1 MKSMKTLLLAFCVL
15 CAALVP
21 HAALAQEAVAPEDM
35 FSERDWE
42 TSYDPDSAVLVEL
55 TGTGAQCSS
64 ASVLIEGS
72 CVTLCDEGVYL
83 LSGTLED
90 GMIIVD
96 AQDSDKVQIILDS
109 VQIRSASSAALYVRQ
124 ADKVF
129 VTAPEGTHSELSNAG
144 EFVAIDDNNID
155 AVIFSKADLTL
166 NGAGE
171 VAITTQ
177 NGHGVVSKDDLR
189 VTGGVYTISASGH
202 GLSGKDSVRIG
213 GGAFTIASGKDGV
226 HAENDDEETSVFLYI
241 ADGVFDISAGGDG
254 LSGAA
259 YVQIDGGTFTIL
271 SGEGASELKSAAG
284 AMPEGFD
291 GQMPGNFD
299 GQMPEGF
306 DRQMPEGFD
315 GQMPE
320 RFETQAA
327 ASLSTQASR
336 GGSGG
341 WTALAAQEDATQTD
355 ASTSTKGIKATGEL
369 CISGGSFDIDA
380 QDDALHSNAE
390 LTIRGGT
397 FLIATGDDALHADA
411 ALTIQAGTLT
421 ISRCYEGLEGLSVDI
436 LGGEIDLVASDD
448 GINAAGGND
457 QSGFGGRGGDVFA
470 VDADAYVNIAGG
482 TIHIDAS
489 GDGIDSNGSL
499 TVSGGEVYIE
509 GPQSGGDGAL
519 DYASQATV
527 SGGVVVATGAA
538 QMAMNFDSSSTQG
551 AMLITLS
558 ASQAGGEIVLTDA
571 DGNVLVSWSTQKTFD
586 SVVISCPGLV
596 QGESYVLRAGEE
608 EISVVLDSLVYG
620 IGGMGG
626 MGFGGRGGGM
636 GFSGRGGGRR

>member
-202 GLSGKDSVRIG
+202 GLNGKDSVRIG

-226 HAENDDEETSVFLYI
+226 HAENDDEETSGFLYI

-271 SGEGASELKSAAG
+271 SGEGASELQSAAG

-291 GQMPGNFD
+291 GQMP
-299 GQMPEGF
+299 EG
-306 DRQMPEGFD
+306 
-315 GQMPE
+315 
-320 RFETQAA
+320 FETQAA

-608 EISVVLDSLVYG
+608 ETSVVLDSLVYG
-620 IGGMGG
+620 T
-626 MGFGGRGGGM
+626 GGM